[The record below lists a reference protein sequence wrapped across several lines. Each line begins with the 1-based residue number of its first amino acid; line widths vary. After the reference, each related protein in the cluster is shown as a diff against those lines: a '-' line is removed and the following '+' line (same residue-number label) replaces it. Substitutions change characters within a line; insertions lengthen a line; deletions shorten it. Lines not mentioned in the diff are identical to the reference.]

1 MKNETLQ
8 FKVTAQERQLIEQAA
23 LKEDTTVSR
32 YVRACVFLS
41 MVMDGNTEVVQLVA
55 REIGSKP
62 FETLRRQIIKGGSVA
77 R

>member
-23 LKEDTTVSR
+23 LKEGATVSR

-41 MVMDGNTEVVQLVA
+41 MVMEGNAEAVQLVA
-55 REIGSKP
+55 KEIGSKA
-62 FETLRRQIIKGGSVA
+62 FETLHRTMVKGGSSIK
-77 R
+77 

>member
-23 LKEDTTVSR
+23 LKEGATVSR

-41 MVMDGNTEVVQLVA
+41 MVMEGNAEAVQLVA

-62 FETLRRQIIKGGSVA
+62 FEALRRQIIKGGCTSK
-77 R
+77 